1 MLAVSLRQPEHLTPT
16 KPHQRRRLGD
26 LDPAICQIVQYA
38 HPVDLRPAH
47 RKHRHR
53 PNTPQLKLWRVT
65 SLSGRTVTSL
75 SGVYNHWPHKLHYG
89 IFPQLRPARAG
100 RRRGEEGD
108 AEAKTQMTRSALS

>member
-75 SGVYNHWPHKLHYG
+75 SGVYTSDSHNDR
-89 IFPQLRPARAG
+89 LRNVA
-100 RRRGEEGD
+100 
-108 AEAKTQMTRSALS
+108 SAPVSYTHLTLP